1 MLSLASLGSTDR
13 HGLYKIA
20 HHAARRVLITSRSR
34 QHVDKSTALLNV
46 INFAQSSPLHGAS
59 LVGGDAPPSL
69 EANVQFRLGL
79 SLLMKLA
86 SPERA
91 EIGQLPCRHED

>member
-1 MLSLASLGSTDR
+1 
-13 HGLYKIA
+13 
-20 HHAARRVLITSRSR
+20 
-34 QHVDKSTALLNV
+34 
-46 INFAQSSPLHGAS
+46 
-59 LVGGDAPPSL
+59 L